1 MWEKQGC
8 CIWKNAGNWSSH
20 DYWLKYPKD
29 EPENPE
35 DITCYYDWRKENH
48 TVYQI
53 DFHKNG
59 VTLENTGALH
69 QDPPEGSGQY
79 TDTDL
84 WTDFPVPVY
93 YDVIVYPH
101 TYEPSGYAFF
111 EYCDAYSPHLCQQ
124 PRGSPY
130 RLRGAVRL
138 RRKLKLQTKKLPPW
152 LTALGEVFYQNR
164 GSSGSGGNSQ
174 YCVRSATTAE
184 RNTGCPALK
193 STVSRVG

>member
-1 MWEKQGC
+1 MKKFLKKYGYILLVVVIAAGCYTGFRAFWYYYHDTDDYCLRTYGTMARVEEKCG
-8 CIWKNAGNWSSH
+8 KTGLLHMENAGNWSSH

-35 DITCYYDWRKENH
+35 DITCYYDWGKENH

-59 VTLENTGALH
+59 VTLEEYMGRYH

-93 YDVIVYPH
+93 YDAIVYPH

-111 EYCDAYSPHLCQQ
+111 EYGDAYYSISVSS
-124 PRGSPY
+124 REEA
-130 RLRGAVRL
+130 R
-138 RRKLKLQTKKLPPW
+138 
-152 LTALGEVFYQNR
+152 TACAALFA
-164 GSSGSGGNSQ
+164 
-174 YCVRSATTAE
+174 SAE
-184 RNTGCPALK
+184 
-193 STVSRVG
+193 S